1 MVVKEETLDFVIR
14 MFMESCLNPD
24 VSRPSWGD
32 RGNDRSKLPLWLLD
46 LQSPFVKV
54 VHREDIQ
61 EPHAVE
67 WATLSYARGLKMPQY
82 RVVDGQ
88 AQPLY
93 SLFDIPYLRERVP
106 ANALFDAIEIV
117 YQLGIRYLWV
127 DVLCS
132 NWDPH
137 DLESLCQSYTDTF
150 QGAMINIQLP
160 DHDFWALDQLT
171 RELEELN
178 EMAKTEFYPTLGADG
193 LGPITGML
201 DATLFLYPFF
211 ANSWNCLDRL
221 LSPRKLF
228 YLPDGEV
235 VWACASYCAHSLR
248 GYLND
253 DLRDCLMSLPNYP
266 FPEGQRLL
274 LSSSSPSSSLMLA
287 TDRLQEKSTPPFSA
301 IIETLSRCYN
311 IVNDKDYIVIHH
323 ILAYAYGMA
332 PDPGHWENG
341 IGSLPVD
348 YIWWGDV
355 RWTSISDLGHTTYA
369 STAWLLRVGIKLCLS
384 SYWFFNKPPTCRSAA
399 RDAEAKA
406 LRGPHRLYKGSV
418 GLCERGYELG
428 CAQFSEP
435 KLRRAGPGSWDLY
448 ADTLFASLQIAGV
461 SGQSTFLGA
470 GLVTGEPW
478 GFEPPR
484 MRYSKPYYIYSEEE
498 TEEMKEMGE
507 TRLMGRGIV
516 DDPLWLQNEML
527 TIKAEED
534 WEKAEMALVGNTN
547 PKLKNRR
554 ILTLAFLMR
563 QTVEVRAA
571 DLPRCRRYGGAEM
584 MPGPRLCVEHGYG
597 CPEADV
603 VTLEVNYGLILLTSD
618 DDDEGD
624 GIDLDRYERV
634 GVFEV
639 YGDNFA
645 GDKVKIMYLR

>member
-54 VHREDIQ
+54 VHRGDIQ

-117 YQLGIRYLWV
+117 CQLGIRYLWV

-178 EMAKTEFYPTLGADG
+178 EMAKTEFYPTLGGDG
-193 LGPITGML
+193 LGPTTGML

-211 ANSWNCLDRL
+211 TNSWNCLDRL

-355 RWTSISDLGHTTYA
+355 RWTSISDLGHSTYA
-369 STAWLLRVGIKLCLS
+369 STAWLLRVALPETRRRKPYEAPIASIKGLS
-384 SYWFFNKPPTCRSAA
+384 
-399 RDAEAKA
+399 
-406 LRGPHRLYKGSV
+406 
-418 GLCERGYELG
+418 G
-428 CAQFSEP
+428 CANE
-435 KLRRAGPGSWDLY
+435 GPGSWDLY

-470 GLVTGEPW
+470 GLVPGEPW

-534 WEKAEMALVGNTN
+534 WEKAEMALVGNTS

-571 DLPRCRRYGGAEM
+571 DLPPLPPLWGAEM